1 VKGDVQKM
9 LRSLAVGSV
18 LLVAVLGI
26 ESPTSA
32 AQTLPAVANETPH
45 VPDLAQSVCV
55 KNSTNDAIAALRL
68 ACERGAAEQRLSE
81 IAPAETIVIGFVGGF
96 VKADDTSHPEVLFGS
111 YLRERYPNGV
121 SVKVF
126 SNHDEKGALAYIM
139 GHLDTDHDG
148 VVSSEERKQA
158 RIVIY
163 GHSWGASQTAVL
175 AQGLQQ
181 LGIPVL
187 LTIQLDIISKFHQ
200 KPTLIPSN
208 VAKAINLYQPRG
220 PLHGRPHIEAADSA
234 QTTILGN
241 IRMEYGYKAV
251 NCNNYNWF
259 VRTFNRPHHEIENDP
274 HVWDQVAG
282 LIETTVSN

>member
-1 VKGDVQKM
+1 M
-9 LRSLAVGSV
+9 LRSLAVGSI
-18 LLVAVLGI
+18 LLTLVFGI
-26 ESPTSA
+26 ESPMSA
-32 AQTLPAVANETPH
+32 AQTLPTVANESPH
-45 VPDLAQSVCV
+45 VRDLAKSVCE
-55 KNSTNDAIAALRL
+55 KNSANDAIAALRL
-68 ACERGAAEQRLSE
+68 ACQREAAEQRLSE
-81 IAPAETIVIGFVGGF
+81 VAPAETIVIGFVGGF

-111 YLRERYPNGV
+111 YLRERYPSGV

-139 GHLDTDHDG
+139 GHLDKNHDG
-148 VVSSEERKQA
+148 VVSLEERKQA

-208 VAKAINLYQPRG
+208 VAKAINLYQPKG
-220 PLHGRPHIEAADSA
+220 ALHGRPHIEAADSTL
-234 QTTILGN
+234 TTILGN
-241 IRMEYGYKAV
+241 IRMEYGDRAV

-282 LIETTVSN
+282 LIETTVSTE

>member
-1 VKGDVQKM
+1 M
-9 LRSLAVGSV
+9 LKSLVVGII
-18 LLVAVLGI
+18 LVTLVLGI

-32 AQTLPAVANETPH
+32 AQTLPAIANDTPH
-45 VPDLAQSVCV
+45 VPNLAKSVCE
-55 KNSTNDAIAALRL
+55 KNSSNDAIAALRL
-68 ACERGAAEQRLSE
+68 ACERGAADQRLTE

-96 VKADDTSHPEVLFGS
+96 VKADDTRHPEVLFAS

-126 SNHDEKGALAYIM
+126 SNHEEKAALAFIM
-139 GHLDTDHDG
+139 SHLDRDHDG
-148 VVSSEERKQA
+148 SVSSEEKKQA
-158 RIVIY
+158 RIIIY

-200 KPTLIPSN
+200 KPTLIPAN
-208 VAKAINLYQPRG
+208 VAKAINLYQPG
-220 PLHGRPHIEAADSA
+220 GALHGRSQIVADDSA
-234 QTTILGN
+234 RTTILGN

-251 NCNNYNWF
+251 SCNNYNWF

-282 LIETTVSN
+282 LIETTVSTER

>member
-1 VKGDVQKM
+1 
-9 LRSLAVGSV
+9 LVGGIILSTV
-18 LLVAVLGI
+18 VLGI
-26 ESPTSA
+26 ENPTSA
-32 AQTLPAVANETPH
+32 AQTLSTVANETPH
-45 VPDLAQSVCV
+45 VPNLAKSVCV
-55 KNSTNDAIAALRL
+55 KNSANDAIAALRL
-68 ACERGAAEQRLSE
+68 ACERGAADRRVTET
-81 IAPAETIVIGFVGGF
+81 APAETIVIGFVGGF
-96 VKADDTSHPEVLFGS
+96 VKADDTSHPEVLFAS

-126 SNHDEKGALAYIM
+126 SNRDEKPALAYIM
-139 GHLDTDHDG
+139 SHLDKDHDG
-148 VVSSEERKQA
+148 VVSNEERKQA

-175 AQGLQQ
+175 AKGLQQ

-208 VAKAINLYQPRG
+208 VAKAINLYQPNG
-220 PLHGRPHIEAADSA
+220 PLHGQEHIVAADSA
-234 QTTILGN
+234 LTTILGN
-241 IRMEYGYKAV
+241 VRMEYGYKAV

-282 LIETTVSN
+282 LIETTVSTE